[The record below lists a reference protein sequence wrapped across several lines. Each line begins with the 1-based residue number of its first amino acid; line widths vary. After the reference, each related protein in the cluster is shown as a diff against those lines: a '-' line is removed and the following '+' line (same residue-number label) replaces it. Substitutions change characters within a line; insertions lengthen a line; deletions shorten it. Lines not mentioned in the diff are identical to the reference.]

1 LTTHSQPT
9 STHDAQASPAG
20 ETINLED
27 TVVIK
32 EGNLF
37 AVSDRDGRIP
47 REGSHP
53 LGLYYKDCRHLSV
66 YELRVGG
73 ALPLLL
79 VASDA
84 LGRKAVHELTNGA
97 LQLADGSSLP
107 AQTLQVRIERTF
119 PGPRAMCDLITVRS
133 HHLADLRLPLEL
145 TLAADFAPMLEI
157 RGVVGDGI
165 RAAGEPRAEAD
176 RVLIEARGRDD
187 VLRSTSITMTPQ
199 PESSL
204 GGAFAFELDLPSGG
218 AQTLELTFEVRDGEE
233 PESLPSLPAES
244 GSALAEH
251 TRVRSDDELFD
262 RVLRRSLLDLRLL
275 RSDLEGQRYYA
286 AGIPWYATLF
296 GRDSLITAFET
307 LSFAPEIAEE
317 TLRLLARRL
326 GRSIDDER
334 AEEPG
339 KVIHELRGGEVAH
352 LGETPLANYYGTVD
366 ATPLFLCL
374 LCDHAEWAGDRSLFR
389 ELRPEV
395 DAALAW
401 MDDFGDLDGD
411 GLLEYRC
418 RSPRGLRN
426 QGWKDS
432 HDGVMDAR
440 GVPLE
445 PPIALVEVQGYALRA
460 KRLVAR
466 LLGLEGESER
476 AREVL
481 ASASVLE
488 EGLERFWLEDLGF
501 YSMALDADK
510 RPSPVLASNQGHLL
524 WAGAVPPERAG
535 RVRDA
540 LMGAAMFSGWGIR
553 TLAQGERAY
562 NPVGYHTGSIW
573 PHDNALIAGG
583 LRNYGFDE
591 DFTTIF
597 EALLEAASQFPN
609 YRLPELFAGFSRS
622 EYESPVPYPVACRPQ
637 AWAAGT
643 IPYLMKS
650 GFGLSA
656 AGFDRRLEIVRP
668 SLPRWVTQVEATGVR
683 LAGAGID
690 LCFARADGEVKLAEA
705 RIDGDAEVV
714 LEAAPDGGLT

>member
-1 LTTHSQPT
+1 MTVHSQPARVHE
-9 STHDAQASPAG
+9 SEDGPLG
-20 ETINLED
+20 ELGNLED

-32 EGNLF
+32 AGNLF
-37 AVSDRDGRIP
+37 AVTKRDGQIP
-47 REGSHP
+47 AQGKHP
-53 LGLYYKDCRHLSV
+53 LGLYYNDCRYLSV
-66 YELRVGG
+66 YELRIGG
-73 ALPLLL
+73 ALPQLL

-84 LGRKAVHELTNGA
+84 LGTQAVHELTNGA
-97 LQLADGSSLP
+97 LQLEGGLTLP
-107 AQTLQVRIERTF
+107 AQTLQVRVERSF
-119 PGPRAMCDLITVRS
+119 HGARGMRDLVTVRS
-133 HHLADLRLPLEL
+133 HHLADLRLRLQL
-145 TLAADFAPMLEI
+145 TLAADFAPMLEV
-157 RGVVGDGI
+157 RGVVGGGARPVSEPHVEDGQA
-165 RAAGEPRAEAD
+165 R
-176 RVLIEARGRDD
+176 IEGLGRDG
-187 VLRSTSITMTPQ
+187 VLRSSSITVS
-199 PESSL
+199 PEPHSFL
-204 GGAFAFELDLPSGG
+204 DGTLNFELDLPSGT
-218 AQTLELTFEVRDGEE
+218 AQTVELGFLVRDGDE
-233 PESLPSLPAES
+233 PDELPSPLADAN
-244 GSALAEH
+244 GSLVEQ
-251 TRVRSDDELFD
+251 TRVKSDDELFD

-275 RSDLEGQRYYA
+275 RSELEGQRYYA

-317 TLRLLARRL
+317 TLRALARRL
-326 GRSIDDER
+326 GRTVDDER
-334 AEEPG
+334 QEEPG

-352 LGETPLANYYGTVD
+352 LGETPLANYYGTAD

-432 HDGVMDAR
+432 HDGVMHAD
-440 GVPLE
+440 GIPLE

-466 LLGLEGESER
+466 LLELEGETER
-476 AREVL
+476 AAEVL
-481 ASASVLE
+481 ASTSVLE
-488 EGLERFWLEDLGF
+488 DGLERFWLEDLG
-501 YSMALDADK
+501 YYAMALDGEK
-510 RPSPVLASNQGHLL
+510 RPSRALASNQGHLL
-524 WAGAVPPERAG
+524 WAGAVPAERAG

-540 LMGAAMFSGWGIR
+540 LMGDAMFSGWGIR

-583 LRNYGFDE
+583 LRNYGFDD
-591 DFTTIF
+591 DFTAIF

-609 YRLPELFAGFSRS
+609 YRLPELFAGFSRA

-650 GFGLSA
+650 GFGLNA
-656 AGFDRRLEIVRP
+656 AGFNRRLEVVRP
-668 SLPRWVTQVEATGVR
+668 ALPRWVTRVEVMGVC

-690 LCFARADGEVKLAEA
+690 LRFERAKEQVRLADA
-705 RIDGDAEVV
+705 RIEGDVKVV
-714 LEAAPDGGLT
+714 TQGEQTGA